1 MKPIVP
7 VSKIMTRNVVKL
19 NVHDS
24 LTNAEQL
31 FKKHRIRHIPVVS
44 GSKMVGIISYTDLL
58 EVAVADYTDD
68 DLSVVTTT
76 YNMFSLEQVMTKD
89 VVTVLSYTSIK
100 EVAEIFVSNDFRA
113 LPVLYE
119 DKLVGIVT
127 TTDIIKYL
135 LKYYRKNI

>member
-1 MKPIVP
+1 MKPVVP
-7 VSKIMTRNVVKL
+7 VSKIMTQNVIKL
-19 NVHDS
+19 NVYDS
-24 LTNAEQL
+24 LTKAEQL

-58 EVAVADYTDD
+58 EVAVADYSDD
-68 DLSVVTTT
+68 DTSVVTTT

>member
-7 VSKIMTRNVVKL
+7 VSKIMTQNVIKL
-19 NVHDS
+19 NVYDS
-24 LTNAEQL
+24 LTKAEQL

-58 EVAVADYTDD
+58 EVAVADYSDD
-68 DLSVVTTT
+68 DTSVVTTT